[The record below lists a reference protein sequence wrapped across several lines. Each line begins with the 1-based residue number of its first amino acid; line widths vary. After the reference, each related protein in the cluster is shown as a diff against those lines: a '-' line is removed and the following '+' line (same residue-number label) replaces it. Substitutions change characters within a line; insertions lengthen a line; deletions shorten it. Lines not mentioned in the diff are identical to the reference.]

1 MRPGIGLCLAAVLL
15 LVYATGPGTGLTSVP
30 APTTRARRSN
40 DNTPLC
46 PGNVDQV
53 RVITM
58 PDAQSTAMAQ
68 RLVDRLSPLFSPHRI
83 QLFHAIHPESNND
96 ASLLNRALWLEQ
108 EHVSDMQIFSLSIL
122 GAAISHHAVLR
133 SVPENETWLVFEM
146 DAVPDIQAL
155 TGVLVDLDTH
165 PECLD
170 QPLCGFDYLNLGVNH
185 DYSDSAITTIDLSA
199 TKVRQCSINNPAC
212 HHLAAYAYVVTGR
225 GARRLAEHMAP
236 YGLPVDWYVTVFA
249 RLIDPTFT
257 DGFVLPPPVGTK
269 SQRGHDCLMC
279 QLPHSNM
286 GILLFVSG
294 VIAAGILLGYLTTTY
309 GRIGRTMVYDS
320 MVTDMRFETTPTTY
334 GPQKDSESVFSIT
347 GDEEQLD
354 VDDSSM
360 CRRA

>member
-1 MRPGIGLCLAAVLL
+1 MRPLVLL
-15 LVYATGPGTGLTSVP
+15 LIVRIALVHATDDN
-30 APTTRARRSN
+30 APLR
-40 DNTPLC
+40 

-53 RVITM
+53 RIITL
-58 PDAQSTAMAQ
+58 PGTQSATMAQ
-68 RLVDRLSPLFSPHRI
+68 RLVDHLSPLFSPHSI
-83 QLFHAIHPESNND
+83 QLFHAIQPETNHG

-122 GAAISHHAVLR
+122 SAAVSHHAVLH
-133 SVPENETWLVFEM
+133 SVPENETWLIFEM
-146 DAVPDIQAL
+146 DAIPDIQAL

-170 QPLCGFDYLNLGVNH
+170 QPLCGFDYLNLGVGRE
-185 DYSDSAITTIDLSA
+185 YTDSATTATHLSA
-199 TKVRQCSINNPAC
+199 SEVRQCSTDEPAC
-212 HHLAAYAYVVTGR
+212 LHLSAYAYAVTGR

-236 YGLPVDWYVTVFA
+236 YELPIDWYVTVFA
-249 RLIDPTFT
+249 RLVDPAFT

-294 VIAAGILLGYLTTTY
+294 VTAMGILLGYISTTH
-309 GRIGRTMVYDS
+309 GRVGRTAVYDS
-320 MVTDMRFETTPTTY
+320 MTTDLRFETTPTTY

-354 VDDSSM
+354 TDDSSM